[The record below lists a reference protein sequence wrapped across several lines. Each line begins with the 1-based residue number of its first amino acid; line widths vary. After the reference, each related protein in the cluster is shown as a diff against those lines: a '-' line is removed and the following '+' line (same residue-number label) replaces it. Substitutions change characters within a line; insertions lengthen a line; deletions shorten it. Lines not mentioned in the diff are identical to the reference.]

1 MRLRAAALAVV
12 SLMLLNCGGSSGEE
26 PTVNAESQLPSFVEG
41 LPNLVE
47 TDAGTPTTGGQE
59 PSTPTGTVSGQVL
72 DTRFAPLS
80 GVDVTLSAGP
90 VHLSTATASD
100 GTFSFSDLPAGA
112 ELLVSLQ
119 KAGYA
124 ATRVPVT
131 INAEAGAYPLGNG
144 NALVGPLMLAKLDGS
159 VRAAIFTSEGRPA
172 NGARAFIE
180 ATPAWT
186 NLSRGGA
193 HGELGGSVIAEATAG
208 ADGLVTFT
216 GIPSPEELSRLGGLS
231 GSGLS
236 YVITVPAVDS
246 NADGSAESGGLTS
259 VYTARELLQD
269 ASARLLVLPAPRST
283 GTLAIVS
290 SNVPALTGG
299 SQAPSENMLRP
310 GEPLQLVFNQAVQPS
325 SLLVRLTDE
334 TGKQSLAVTTS
345 LGLGGQVLSITPTA
359 SIAAGREYNVQVRA
373 VSLDNGTSWSSTGF
387 FFGGDAVSARP
398 LGALVAKFT
407 DSNANNQLN
416 AGESVT
422 LTFDQPVGMFGS
434 ASPQAF
440 VDADLNASGIIGDS
454 TGERGYAG
462 SGFSVFRNEPVSEPG
477 ALFPLTSSGYTTRYV
492 FTYSGPNLTVGAQV
506 HLALS
511 RLPFPFAGLQTT
523 WGQALV
529 TDLQAPLAVG
539 P

>member
-12 SLMLLNCGGSSGEE
+12 SLMLLNCGGSTGEE
-26 PTVNAESQLPSFVEG
+26 SGSGPDARFVTFMEG
-41 LPNLVE
+41 LPTLVE
-47 TDAGTPTTGGQE
+47 TDAGTPTSGVQE

-72 DTRFAPLS
+72 DTRFAPLA
-80 GVDVTLSAGP
+80 GVDVALSAGP
-90 VHLSTATASD
+90 RHLSTTTAAD

-159 VRAAIFTSEGRPA
+159 VRAALFTSEGRPA
-172 NGARAFIE
+172 SGARAFIE
-180 ATPAWT
+180 ATPAWS
-186 NLSRGGA
+186 NLARGGA
-193 HGELGGSVIAEATAG
+193 HGEWGGSVIAEATAG

-216 GIPSPEELSRLGGLS
+216 GIPSPAELSRLGGLS

-236 YVITVPAVDS
+236 YVITVPAVDG
-246 NADGSAESGGLTS
+246 NGDGSVESGGLT
-259 VYTARELLQD
+259 VTYTARELLQD
-269 ASARLLVLPAPRST
+269 DSARVLVLPAPRST
-283 GTLAIVS
+283 STLAIVS

-299 SQAPSENMLRP
+299 SQVPSENMLRP
-310 GEPLQLVFNQAVQPS
+310 GEAVQLVFNQAVQPS

-373 VSLDNGTSWSSTGF
+373 VSLDNGTTWSSTGF
-387 FFGGDAVSARP
+387 FFGGDTLTAKP

-407 DSNANNQLN
+407 DSNANSLLN
-416 AGESVT
+416 AGETVV

-434 ASPQAF
+434 PSPQAF
-440 VDADLNASGIIGDS
+440 VDADLNASGIIGDY
-454 TGERGYAG
+454 TGERGYSG
-462 SGFSVFRNEPVSEPG
+462 NGFSVYRNEPVSEPG
-477 ALFPLTSSGYTTRYV
+477 ALFPLASSGYTTRYV
-492 FTYSGPNLTVGAQV
+492 FTYSGPNLAVGAQV

-511 RLPFPFAGLQTT
+511 RLPFPSAGLQTT
-523 WGQALV
+523 WGQVLV
-529 TDLQAPLAVG
+529 NDVQAPLAVG